1 MFASM
6 NLFLKNNSVP
16 ILFLIINILLKS
28 LFLTSQSISLDE
40 PFTIYHAQFDF
51 WNLIGYLKNYNNP
64 PLFEILLHFWI
75 KLFGITEVSV
85 RILPMLFSSFSV
97 LFIYKIGKVFFD
109 TKTAILASILFT
121 FSNIQLFYAHDCRVY
136 SLFLLLTVVSFYY
149 FFKLLKNGRLP
160 IICLIVYTLTNI
172 LIVYAHYFGFF
183 VWGLESLIIV
193 LYYRKNLQVIIL
205 FIKVFLFSIVCYT
218 PYIFILY
225 QRFFE
230 SAKNGTY
237 LEVPNGF
244 ESIYNMIW
252 SFTNVPVV
260 TVITLIIIT
269 SCLVKFF
276 FFTQKQI
283 INPYVKYV
291 IIWFTVPFIFMF
303 IVSYKVPMFVDRYLI
318 YITPALY
325 LILAL
330 GIAFL
335 FPQKKLYQV
344 MSFLLVSSFLF
355 SSNLNPDK
363 KRLVKETV
371 NYIKSNKNNKTIV
384 LVCSTSFNTTFTY
397 YYNQKYFQEIDQT
410 SEYQKLENLLRKDN
424 IYFINHLDSSIINK
438 INQYEEIIYLDAGAD
453 FAMPNNNIKIDL
465 LNKFK
470 LRKEKFYFEIFNI
483 YTFSKK

>member
-1 MFASM
+1 MFAPM
-6 NLFLKNNSVP
+6 NLFLKNNSIP
-16 ILFLIINILLKS
+16 ISFLIINILLKS

-109 TKTAILASILFT
+109 IKTAIVSSILFT

-149 FFKLLKNGRLP
+149 FFKLLKDGSLP
-160 IICLIVYTLTNI
+160 IICLITYILSNI

-183 VWGLESLIIV
+183 IWGLESLIIV
-193 LYYRKNLQVIIL
+193 LYYRKNLQVTIL
-205 FIKVFLFSIVCYT
+205 FVKVFLFSILCYA
-218 PYIFILY
+218 PYILILY

-252 SFTNVPVV
+252 SFTNTPVV

-283 INPYVKYV
+283 INPYAKYV

-384 LVCSTSFNTTFTY
+384 LVCSTSFNTSFAY

-424 IYFINHLDSSIINK
+424 IYFINHLDTNIINK
-438 INQYEEIIYLDAGAD
+438 IDQYEEIIYLDAGAD

>member
-1 MFASM
+1 MFAPM
-6 NLFLKNNSVP
+6 NLFLKNNSIP
-16 ILFLIINILLKS
+16 ISFLIINILLKS
-28 LFLTSQSISLDE
+28 FFLISQSISLDE

-109 TKTAILASILFT
+109 IKTSIVASILFT

-193 LYYRKNLQVIIL
+193 LYYRKNLQVTIL
-205 FIKVFLFSIVCYT
+205 FVKVFLFSIVCYT

-237 LEVPNGF
+237 LEVPNGI
-244 ESIYNMIW
+244 ESIYNMLW

-283 INPYVKYV
+283 INPYAKYV

-325 LILAL
+325 LMLAL

-335 FPQKKLYQV
+335 FPQKKIYQV

-384 LVCSTSFNTTFTY
+384 LVCSTSFNTSFAY

-410 SEYQKLENLLRKDN
+410 SEYQKLEDLLRKDN

>member
-1 MFASM
+1 MFAPM
-6 NLFLKNNSVP
+6 NLFLKNNSIP
-16 ILFLIINILLKS
+16 ISFLIINILLKS

-109 TKTAILASILFT
+109 IKTAIVSSILFT

-149 FFKLLKNGRLP
+149 FFKLLKDGSLP
-160 IICLIVYTLTNI
+160 IICLITYILSNI

-183 VWGLESLIIV
+183 IWGLESLIIV
-193 LYYRKNLQVIIL
+193 LYYRKNLQVTIL
-205 FIKVFLFSIVCYT
+205 FVKVFLFSILCYA
-218 PYIFILY
+218 PYILILY

-252 SFTNVPVV
+252 SFTNTPVV

-283 INPYVKYV
+283 INPYAKYV

-363 KRLVKETV
+363 KRLVKDTV

-384 LVCSTSFNTTFTY
+384 LVCCTSFNTTFAY

-424 IYFINHLDSSIINK
+424 IYFINHLDTNIINK
-438 INQYEEIIYLDAGAD
+438 IDQYEEIIYLDAGAD